1 MLNCSYNPQNN
12 NTANHLKALSDLLDS
27 NSSTNEKVMIFGDF
41 NVEVDDQN
49 MKTFCDSYSLRS
61 LIKQPTCYKNP
72 SHHKCIDSIIVN
84 IVPRS
89 FQTICV
95 IETGLSDFR
104 LMTLTVTEKS
114 FKKLKPRVINYRFV
128 KHFSNEIFSFLRKLV
143 GEIISTDAC
152 Q

>member
-12 NTANHLKALSDLLDS
+12 NFGNHLKALIDLLDS
-27 NSSTNEKVMIFGDF
+27 HSSTNEKVLIFGDF

-49 MKTFCDSYSLRS
+49 MKIFCDSYSPRS

-72 SHHKCIDSIIVN
+72 SHHKCIDLIIVN
-84 IVPRS
+84 IVPGS

-95 IETGLSDFR
+95 IEAGLSDFR
-104 LMTLTVTEKS
+104 LMTLTGKS

-128 KHFSNEIFSFLRKLV
+128 KHFSNEIFSLLRKLV
-143 GEIISTDAC
+143 GKIISTDAC

>member
-1 MLNCSYNPQNN
+1 
-12 NTANHLKALSDLLDS
+12 
-27 NSSTNEKVMIFGDF
+27 MIFGDF